1 MRRFLAVLFFPLVL
15 SAQTPAVRD
24 LEVEKTPDNIVRAK
38 PVSVPDGYAL
48 IIGIS
53 TYKNLDGSQNLE
65 FPESDAEAT
74 YRALI
79 SPEGGAFPPENVHK
93 LLGSQAT
100 IANIR
105 HELEDWLPSVAKPED
120 RVVVY
125 FAGHGLVKNGRG
137 YLAAWDVSPANLENT
152 AYSMTALGNVIANKI
167 RARWKVLLADACHS
181 GKINAE
187 TSNEKIDAEMRNLP
201 GNFLTLTSTTE
212 REKSYEDR
220 ALSTGFGLF
229 SYFLVQAWRGYAD
242 ADCDGI
248 INADE
253 MIEYV
258 RREVREYAKGLKAPQ
273 TPTAR
278 GDYDPQMLLGVS
290 LRCLKTSSNSPQ
302 TLGVAIIS
310 KADMEGV
317 RVYVDGMLI
326 GTLKTTEP
334 LVLRGLSP
342 GLHQFEAV
350 REGYDAQRQEIL
362 IVPGQEVPVT
372 FRKWYA
378 KEPKKAALE
387 LDRRGEDLL
396 ASRQSVLSSFGAVH
410 KQDAEDLKKARDY
423 FQKALQ
429 EDPQYSKAA
438 FHLGQVNQLLSDR
451 EASIQAYKRA
461 LEIDPSNVDA
471 LVQYSAILI
480 EDGDVDAAIR
490 RLEEALRLESS
501 NDEVYAL
508 MARAYWDKGK
518 WDLCIKNADRAI
530 QLDSSSHQA
539 YLWKADALRQQGAI
553 EKNMAKRLALYEDA
567 RENYLK
573 LLSLTNFDSTP
584 PLQWVAF
591 HFVGFGLGGRRHAD
605 RAASFDAT
613 RVAGFLGVCL
623 SDQKLGNLLHARDY
637 CQRALKQD
645 PNDPIAYFVHGN
657 VNRDLYNRDKRCD
670 YLKSA
675 KDSYSKM
682 VKLNKDLDE
691 SKNARAYLEQIE
703 LLDQCS

>member
-15 SAQTPAVRD
+15 LAQSPTTRELA
-24 LEVEKTPDNIVRAK
+24 VEKTPDIKQKAVN
-38 PVSVPDGYAL
+38 VPNGYAL

-53 TYKNLDGSQNLE
+53 TYKNLDASQNLE

-79 SPEGGAFPPENVHK
+79 SPEGGAFPPENVHR

-105 HELEDWLPSVAKPED
+105 HELEDWLPTVAKPED

-152 AYSMTALGNVIANKI
+152 AYSMTALGDVMANKVK
-167 RARWKVLLADACHS
+167 ARWKVLLADACHS

-187 TSNEKIDAEMRNLP
+187 TSNERIDAEMRSLP
-201 GNFLTLTSTTE
+201 GSFLTLTSTTE

-258 RREVREYAKGLKAPQ
+258 RREVRDYAKGLKAPQ

-278 GDYDPQMLLGVS
+278 GDYDPEMPLGVS
-290 LRCLKTSSNSPQ
+290 LRCLSSSSNS
-302 TLGVAIIS
+302 TKMVGTAIIA
-310 KADMEGV
+310 KAEMEGV
-317 RVYVDGMLI
+317 QVYLDGKNM
-326 GTLKTTEP
+326 GELKTSEP
-334 LVLRGLSP
+334 LVLPGLSP

-350 REGYDAQRQEIL
+350 REGYDAQRREIL

-372 FRKWYA
+372 FSRWYA
-378 KEPKKAALE
+378 KAPKKAALE
-387 LDRRGEDLL
+387 LDRRGEDILS
-396 ASRQSVLSSFGAVH
+396 SRQSVLSSFGAVH
-410 KQDAEDLKKARDY
+410 KQDVEDLKKARDY

-451 EASIQAYKRA
+451 EGSIQAYRRA
-461 LEIDPSNVDA
+461 LQIDPNYVDA
-471 LVQYSAILI
+471 LVQYAAILI

-490 RLEEALRLESS
+490 HLEDAVKLEKS
-501 NDEVYAL
+501 NDQAYAL
-508 MARAYWDKGK
+508 IARAYWDKQK

-530 QLDSSSHQA
+530 QLDSSNHQA

-553 EKNMAKRLALYEDA
+553 EKDAKKQLALYETA

-623 SDQKLGNLLHARDY
+623 SDQKLGNLLHAREY
-637 CQRALKQD
+637 CQRAIKQD
-645 PNDPIAYFVHGN
+645 SSDPIAYFILGN
-657 VNRDLYNRDKRCD
+657 VNRDLFNRDNRCD
-670 YLKSA
+670 YLRSA
-675 KDSYSKM
+675 RDSYTK
-682 VKLNKDLDE
+682 VIKLNRDLQE
-691 SKNARAYLEQIE
+691 SNNARAYLERIE
-703 LLDQCS
+703 LLDFCG

>member
-1 MRRFLAVLFFPLVL
+1 MSRFLAVLFFSLVL
-15 SAQTPAVRD
+15 SAQSPTGRD
-24 LEVEKTPDNIVRAK
+24 IAVEKAPDLKPR

-53 TYKNLDGSQNLE
+53 TYKNLDGSQNLD

-105 HELEDWLPSVAKPED
+105 NELENWLPNVAKPED

-137 YLAAWDVSPANLENT
+137 YLAAWDVNPANLENT
-152 AYSMTALGNVIANKI
+152 AYSMTALGNVMANKVK
-167 RARWKVLLADACHS
+167 ARWKVLLADACHS

-187 TSNEKIDAEMRNLP
+187 TSNERIDEELRNLP
-201 GNFLTLTSTTE
+201 GNFLTFTSTTE

-220 ALSTGFGLF
+220 SLSTGFGLF

-242 ADCDGI
+242 ADCNGL

-258 RREVREYAKGLKAPQ
+258 RREVRDYAKVLKAPQ

-278 GDYDPQMLLGVS
+278 GDYDPEMPLGVS
-290 LRCLKTSSNSPQ
+290 LRCLNTSSNS
-302 TLGVAIIS
+302 TKALGTAIIS
-310 KADMEGV
+310 KADVDGV
-317 RVYVDGMLI
+317 RVFLDGKLI
-326 GTLKTTEP
+326 GPLKTTEP
-334 LVLRGLSP
+334 LVLPGLSP

-350 REGYDAQRQEIL
+350 RDGYDAQRQEIL

-372 FRKWYA
+372 FRRWYA

-396 ASRQSVLSSFGAVH
+396 SSRQSVLSSFGPVH

-461 LEIDPSNVDA
+461 LEIDPNYSDA
-471 LVQYSAILI
+471 LVQYAGILI
-480 EDGDVDAAIR
+480 EDGDVDGAIR
-490 RLEEALRLESS
+490 RLEEALRFEGS
-501 NDEVYAL
+501 NDEAYAF
-508 MARAYWDKGK
+508 MASAYWNKGK

-530 QLDSSSHQA
+530 QLDSSNYQA

-553 EKNMAKRLALYEDA
+553 EKDTKKQLALYSVA

-573 LLSLTNFDSTP
+573 LLSLTKFDSTP
-584 PLQWVAF
+584 PLEWVAF

-623 SDQKLGNLLHARDY
+623 SDQKLGNLLHAREY
-637 CQRALKQD
+637 CQRATKQD
-645 PNDPIAYFVHGN
+645 PNDPIAYFILGN
-657 VNRDLYNRDKRCD
+657 VNRDLFNRDKHCD

-675 KDSYSKM
+675 RDSYTKM
-682 VKLNKDLDE
+682 VKLNKDLEE
-691 SKNARAYLEQIE
+691 SKNARYYLDQIE
-703 LLDQCS
+703 LFDHCRA